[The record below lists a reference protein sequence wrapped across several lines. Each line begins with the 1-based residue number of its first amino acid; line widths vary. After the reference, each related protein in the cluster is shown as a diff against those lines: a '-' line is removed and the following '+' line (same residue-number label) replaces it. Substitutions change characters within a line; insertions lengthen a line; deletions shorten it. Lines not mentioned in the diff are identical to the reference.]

1 MSGFSDISVWRQTTV
16 SGFKQQAFIMFH
28 GTNPD
33 AASSIVRENR
43 FRISTGPDTMLGNGV
58 YVSVSRAKAQAY
70 GEVIFKLLVYPG
82 DVCRVDRQGHPWQRK
97 WQRCYDSAWVPQN
110 CGMVLSG
117 LEENCIKSESQI
129 RILGVCKGFRY
140 LDQDAQ
146 DLERN
151 LCSSSDSALGDDEME
166 DIYDFLVKNG
176 LLYSKLYNRTNG
188 TFLAASNYSYEV
200 EAVSNKNCYGKRMY
214 WTRSYDGC
222 IENLLTGEVIAL
234 DDDQQNICLEHPN
247 PEDEWQKWKINT
259 KTGVILNRVTKT
271 PLSSFSNGAPCLES
285 NYLGRDCFQFIKP
298 KESYTK
304 FLSANYCSV

>member
-117 LEENCIKSESQI
+117 LEVMQFKFII
-129 RILGVCKGFRY
+129 
-140 LDQDAQ
+140 
-146 DLERN
+146 
-151 LCSSSDSALGDDEME
+151 
-166 DIYDFLVKNG
+166 
-176 LLYSKLYNRTNG
+176 
-188 TFLAASNYSYEV
+188 
-200 EAVSNKNCYGKRMY
+200 
-214 WTRSYDGC
+214 
-222 IENLLTGEVIAL
+222 
-234 DDDQQNICLEHPN
+234 QQNGI
-247 PEDEWQKWKINT
+247 KFM
-259 KTGVILNRVTKT
+259 G
-271 PLSSFSNGAPCLES
+271 GAPKVGFSVIWYCA
-285 NYLGRDCFQFIKP
+285 R
-298 KESYTK
+298 
-304 FLSANYCSV
+304 FLSWATP